1 MAKKTDSED
10 IELRKAVTRAFNK
23 VVKSLE
29 KQPSSILVIGDAD
42 DDADDTIDDITSWL
56 FRRRKDDGDTGD

>member
-29 KQPSSILVIGDAD
+29 KQPSSILVIGDA
-42 DDADDTIDDITSWL
+42 AEETENTIDEITSWL
-56 FRRRKDDGDTGD
+56 FQRRKDDGDTGD